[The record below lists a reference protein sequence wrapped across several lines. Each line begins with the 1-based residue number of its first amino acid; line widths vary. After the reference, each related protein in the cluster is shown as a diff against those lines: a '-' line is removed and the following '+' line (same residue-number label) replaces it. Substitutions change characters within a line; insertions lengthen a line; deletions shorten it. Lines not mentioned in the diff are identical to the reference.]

1 MFFFHILQIVE
12 GVSSFG
18 TAWAIFEIQSAK
30 LVRISP
36 GLTKYPPIIHTSGHT
51 AYNDNYL
58 NSSWSASGTALMSL
72 SRK

>member
-12 GVSSFG
+12 GVSSFE

-36 GLTKYPPIIHTSGHT
+36 GLTKYPSIIHTCRYTG
-51 AYNDNYL
+51 
-58 NSSWSASGTALMSL
+58 
-72 SRK
+72 